1 MSYVFDAGSILL
13 LTRELGKNVVDVVK
27 EQVTASL
34 AFYEIGNALWK
45 ECCLL
50 GRLRMAEAEETLSFI
65 HALMTVMKVLDVRE
79 DSGLGKNVL
88 ANAAKLKITYYDSAY
103 LTLAERFKAILVTD
117 DGRLAKASR
126 KIGIKV
132 LTAEELMSREGRI
145 NARHEQGTSA

>member
-27 EQVTASL
+27 EQVTAGL

-50 GRLRMAEAEETLSFI
+50 RRLHMAEAEKTLSFI
-65 HALMTVMKVLDVRE
+65 HALMNVMKVLDVK
-79 DSGLGKNVL
+79 DSSLGKNVL
-88 ANAAKLKITYYDSAY
+88 TNATKLKITYYDSAY

-126 KIGIKV
+126 KIGIKA
-132 LTAEELMSREGRI
+132 LATEELMGREGRI
-145 NARHEQGTSA
+145 R